1 MVDKKLGWLY
11 NSKNL
16 WYNRLQDQP
25 STCEETVGS
34 KRRIRR
40 QNEKRDQARQQL
52 LTGTGTVMATKAT
65 PLFGGIGRTSVADMV
80 LQKHRFIHD
89 ENKDDKPQIQVVN
102 PDTPL
107 PGTAAPAVAPTP
119 TSPVGKITTDIIN
132 EETRR
137 HQEIVKLARLNQE
150 HYLRTAAEK
159 PWFQSPRNPV
169 QYSEYVLLNGAMAQI
184 CLDNIWQED
193 EGNRR
198 LARNDVDKYKR
209 DMMNGSWIPTDEAI
223 GVDYQGRVYNGRH
236 RLTAITELWAEGH
249 QIEVPLYFTFNVL
262 TTARFVI
269 DSGRVRPMSDRLR
282 LIVDTPLGNRT
293 AGFCKAVMRGSAKS
307 KIKYT
312 ESEVAAFSHK
322 WESLIAWIA
331 TNLPYARAEVQA
343 AVAKAYLWYG
353 PEKIE
358 PFCER
363 FREIKFIDDGDPA
376 RALFV
381 ALTRQ
386 KVNRINA
393 QGVAYK
399 KTMAAL
405 HAAVNGH
412 SMNKLYEREEDLFQW
427 LPGWEIPAKK

>member
-1 MVDKKLGWLY
+1 M
-11 NSKNL
+11 
-16 WYNRLQDQP
+16 
-25 STCEETVGS
+25 GS

-40 QNEKRDQARQQL
+40 QNERRDRERQTS
-52 LTGTGTVMATKAT
+52 TGTSDTMAKQN
-65 PLFGGIGRTSVADMV
+65 PLFGGLGKTSVADMI
-80 LQKHRFIHD
+80 LAKHRFIRED
-89 ENKDDKPQIQVVN
+89 APQIQVVN
-102 PDTPL
+102 PSKAL
-107 PGTAAPAVAPTP
+107 PGQAVPVTPSP
-119 TSPVGKITTDIIN
+119 TSPIGKITSDIIT
-132 EETRR
+132 EEARR
-137 HQEIVKLARLNQE
+137 HEEIVKLAKTNQE
-150 HYLRTAAEK
+150 HYIRASAGK

-169 QYSEYVLLNGAMAQI
+169 QYSEYVLINGPMAQI
-184 CLDNIWQED
+184 CLDHIWQED

-223 GVDYQGRVYNGRH
+223 GVDYQGHVYNGRH
-236 RLTAITELWAEGH
+236 RLTAITELWEEGH
-249 QIEVPLYFTFNVL
+249 KIEVPLYFTFNVL

-307 KIKYT
+307 KLKYT

-331 TNLPYARAEVQA
+331 KNLPYARAEVQA

-393 QGVAYK
+393 SGVAYK
-399 KTMAAL
+399 KTMAAI
-405 HAAVNGH
+405 HALINGH

-427 LPGWEIPAKK
+427 LPGWEMSPKT

>member
-1 MVDKKLGWLY
+1 M
-11 NSKNL
+11 
-16 WYNRLQDQP
+16 
-25 STCEETVGS
+25 GS
-34 KRRIRR
+34 KRRMRR
-40 QNEKRDQARQQL
+40 QNEKRNHERNQL
-52 LTGTGTVMATKAT
+52 LSGGTETVMAKSTT
-65 PLFGGIGRTSVADMV
+65 LFGGIGRTSVADMV
-80 LQKHRFIHD
+80 LQKHRFIHND
-89 ENKDDKPQIQVVN
+89 DKDKPQIQVVN
-102 PDTPL
+102 PVAPL
-107 PGTAAPAVAPTP
+107 PGTANVAPTP
-119 TSPVGKITTDIIN
+119 TSPVGKITTEIIN

-137 HQEIVKLARLNQE
+137 HEEIVNLARLNQQ
-150 HYLRTAAEK
+150 HYLRTAVGK
-159 PWFQSPRNPV
+159 PWFQFPRNPV
-169 QYSEYVLLNGAMAQI
+169 QYSEYVLLDGPMAQA
-184 CLDNIWQED
+184 CLDQIWQED

-249 QIEVPLYFTFNVL
+249 LIEVPLYFTFNVL

-331 TNLPYARAEVQA
+331 ANLPYARAEVQA

-427 LPGWEIPAKK
+427 LPGWEIPEKK